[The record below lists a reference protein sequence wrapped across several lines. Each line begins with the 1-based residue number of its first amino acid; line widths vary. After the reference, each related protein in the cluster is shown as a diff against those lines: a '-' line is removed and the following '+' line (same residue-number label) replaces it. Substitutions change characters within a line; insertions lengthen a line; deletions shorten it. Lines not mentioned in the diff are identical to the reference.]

1 MRSLDAD
8 TPYRDDM
15 KNGRRTKGS
24 DARRMRS
31 TRAENRV
38 RKYADTLRSL
48 QAVDG
53 ATRNVVMKSAKT
65 DLILALVDCAR
76 AIIGRKVPLTLAQQ
90 RAVVGKSDDIKRLV
104 NPRVKDV
111 ERRTILQKGG
121 FLGALLGPIV
131 RALLPALLGGR

>member
-1 MRSLDAD
+1 
-8 TPYRDDM
+8 M
-15 KNGRRTKGS
+15 K
-24 DARRMRS
+24 S

-38 RKYADTLRSL
+38 RKYADTLQSL